1 MPSRRRSYI
10 LVPVFIALCS
20 IGAGIFSGNQVRAA
34 SSDDP
39 LAQSAKS
46 FTKIYDVV
54 DQNFADPVKSETAI
68 YQGAIP
74 GMLRELDPH
83 SSFFDPR
90 TFKNMREEQ
99 SGHYF
104 GIGMLVTT
112 RNGKTIVSMPFTGSP
127 AYKAGLHPGDVILE
141 VNDKKTDNMNTTE
154 VADLLKGAKGTPVQV
169 KVGRDGAEQPL
180 IFNLVRDEIPRYSVP
195 DGFWIRPGIAYLKI
209 DQFTETTSKEMDE
222 KLKGLGEN
230 NIKGLVLDL
239 RANPGGLLNEG
250 IEVAGHFLKR
260 NEVVVSLRG
269 LHQPQKT
276 YTARSD
282 NGGREY
288 PIVVLVNRLSASAA
302 EIVSGALQDHDRAWI
317 LGENTFGK
325 GLVQQVYPLSD
336 NTGLALTTAHYYTP
350 SGRLIQRDYSNISFL
365 DYYYHTNL
373 EIKNAQD
380 VKMTDSGRT
389 VYGGGGITPDEKY
402 TPEKYNKFQIEVLR
416 KYSLFNFS
424 AKYFG
429 SHKDIKLAKGWS
441 PDEKVV
447 NEFHDFLLGNKVEFS
462 EADFTANHEWIK
474 GELKREMYITG
485 FNYDES
491 RRVAVE
497 QDEEVQKAIESLP
510 KAKSLVDNAKKMMVQ
525 RLTNQ
530 TKDSARAAR

>member
-10 LVPVFIALCS
+10 LVPLFIAVCS
-20 IGAGIFSGNQVRAA
+20 IAAGIFSGNGVKAA
-34 SSDDP
+34 TTPDDP
-39 LAQSAKS
+39 ALQSRKA
-46 FTKIYDVV
+46 FTKIYEAVE
-54 DQNFADPVKSETAI
+54 QNFADPVKSETAI

-90 TFKNMREEQ
+90 AFKNINEEQ

-104 GIGMLVTT
+104 GIGMMVTT
-112 RNGKTIVSMPFTGSP
+112 RNGKTIVQNPFTGSP

-141 VNDKKTDNMNTTE
+141 VNDKKTDNLNTTE
-154 VADLLKGAKGTPVQV
+154 VADMLKGAKGTPVQV
-169 KVGRDGAEQPL
+169 KVGREGNDKPL
-180 IFNLVRDEIPRYSVP
+180 IFNLIRDEIPRYSVP
-195 DGFWIRPGIAYLKI
+195 DGFWIKQAQGIAYLKI
-209 DQFTETTSKEMDE
+209 DQFTQTTSKEMEE
-222 KLKGLGEN
+222 KLKGLGES

-269 LHQPQKT
+269 LHQAQKT

-282 NGGREY
+282 NGGKEY
-288 PIVVLVNRLSASAA
+288 PVVVLVNRLSASAA

-325 GLVQQVYPLSD
+325 GLVQQVYPLGD

-365 DYYYHTNL
+365 DYYYHNNL

-416 KYSLFNFS
+416 KFTLFNFS

-429 SHKDIKLAKGWS
+429 AHGDAKLPKGWS

-447 NEFHDFLLGNKVEFS
+447 NEYHAFLVANKIEFS

-474 GELKREMYITG
+474 QELKREMYVTG
-485 FNYDES
+485 FSVDES

-497 QDEEVQKAIESLP
+497 QDPEVQRAIESLP
-510 KAKSLVDNAKKMMVQ
+510 KAKALVDNAKKMMVQ
-525 RLTNQ
+525 RITTQ
-530 TKDSARAAR
+530 QDRAR